1 LKTVIFDIE
10 TSPNL
15 GYVWGK
21 WEQNVIEN
29 VKDWRV
35 LSFSYKVLGENK
47 TYAYG
52 LCDFPGYK
60 KDKDDDT
67 KLVKKLHEVLSDADV
82 VVAHNGD
89 EFDIK
94 KANARFLAAG
104 LTPPTPYKSIDTKKV
119 AKKYFKFDS
128 NKLDEL
134 GRYLGIGRKLQT
146 GGFDLWKGCMYGD
159 MKAWT
164 LMKKYNKQ
172 DVDLLEK
179 VYLRLRPWITNF
191 PTFENRG
198 VCRNCGST
206 RLQSRGHRYTISNK
220 IQRLQCSGCGAWSDG
235 KKERHGQEMEGPR
248 SDKTK

>member
-1 LKTVIFDIE
+1 MKTILFDIE

-21 WEQNVIEN
+21 WEQDVIEN
-29 VKDWRV
+29 VKDWRI

-47 TYAYG
+47 THAYA

-60 KDKDDDT
+60 KDKEDDSA
-67 KLVKKLHEVLSDADV
+67 LMGKLHEVLSSADI

-119 AKKYFKFDS
+119 AKRYFRFDS

-146 GGFDLWKGCMYGD
+146 GGFQLWKDCMAGD
-159 MKAWT
+159 MNAWSK
-164 LMKKYNKQ
+164 MKTYNKQ
-172 DVDLLEK
+172 DVVLLEK
-179 VYLRLRPWITNF
+179 VYLKLRPWITTF
-191 PTFENRG
+191 PAVSEHG
-198 VCRNCGST
+198 KCVKCGST
-206 RLQSRGHRYTISNK
+206 RLQSRGYRNTITNK
-220 IQRLQCSGCGAWSDG
+220 IQRLQCQGCGGWSDG
-235 KKERHGQEMEGPR
+235 KKERHENI
-248 SDKTK
+248 